1 MADLNIKPDL
11 VLRTEIENRLSSSNI
26 DENILTLES
35 LSLAT
40 TNSLKYLSSGP
51 AEISLTNLPTIPD
64 SYFSARIIPSFAF
77 PPFTNGCNFVFTFSP
92 YDYGYFAASSSTNL
106 YWSILEDDPSNK
118 ILSISQI
125 SSSADVKFPSY
136 NYWEFTINNFSSTYS
151 TVLIGTY
158 SQQQL
163 VKWTANVRK
172 IMGPTFSDFVADKL
186 YSVSYRSS
194 GGTSSGGAS
203 GSIGGTIEGQDG
215 QIFTYFNN
223 EPISNKLYLGDLTYP
238 LPIGVTGGS
247 GFGGTNS
254 IVTVGG
260 EGMLVNRMYLGD
272 LTYPLPIGVTGGS
285 GFGGTNSVV
294 DIGGEGISSKNIF
307 LGNDTIPGRVRFGA
321 GGTTSGP
328 VDVIYEGNNCINCE
342 GQYCK
347 CWTRFFNPIRR
358 RCKRCPCNGQG
369 GSNGCNDENQ
379 RPSGPIGGAANDIRN
394 DVTESMLDYI
404 DVRSGNYSNINVG
417 SVLLGYTQ
425 SDLVGMMVV
434 PRYSQTLESHQP
446 DLMLYVGRGFTTS
459 HSREEYEV
467 GLGIYN
473 VATSYLEIT
482 SVTYSSPTSSTYKP
496 PILLSANYGQIGGS
510 SFSNL
515 QISSDAVSVNKLYFG
530 DIINEQSLRVSD
542 GELYVNDS
550 IFSSITTMG
559 QTIYEYTNESSKTI
573 THNLGLYPSVQ
584 VLDSDDNVLIPTTI
598 NFVSENELVVN
609 FSENSTGKIV
619 IGSGMT
625 GSVVGTSIPVSS
637 SSPGRR
643 GEIRVDDG
651 EHLYIHTGAQ
661 WLKSSM
667 TFSTF

>member
-40 TNSLKYLSSGP
+40 TNSLKYLAYGP
-51 AEISLTNLPTIPD
+51 AEISSTNLPTPPD
-64 SYFSARIIPSFAF
+64 SYFNARIIPAFAF

-136 NYWEFTINNFSSTYS
+136 NYWEFSINNFSSTYS
-151 TVLIGTY
+151 TVSVGTY

-163 VKWTANVRK
+163 VKWTANVKK

-254 IVTVGG
+254 VIDVGG
-260 EGMLVNRMYLGD
+260 NGL
-272 LTYPLPIGVTGGS
+272 
-285 GFGGTNSVV
+285 
-294 DIGGEGISSKNIF
+294 SSKNLF
-307 LGNDTIPGRVRFGA
+307 LGNDTIRGRVRFGG

-328 VDVIYEGNNCINCE
+328 VDVIYATDGDCINCNSE
-342 GQYCK
+342 RCK

-358 RCKRCPCNGQG
+358 RCKVCPCNGQG
-369 GSNGCNDENQ
+369 GQNGCGDENQ

-394 DVTESMLDYI
+394 DVTESLIDYI
-404 DVRSGNYSNINVG
+404 DAASGNYSNINVG

-425 SDLVGMMVV
+425 SDLVGMAVV
-434 PRYSQTLESHQP
+434 PRKTQTLESYQP
-446 DLMLYVGRGFTTS
+446 DLMLYVGRGFTSS

-559 QTIYEYTNESSKTI
+559 QTIYEYTDESSKTI

-584 VLDSDDNVLIPTTI
+584 VLDSDNNVLIPTTI

-637 SSPGRR
+637 SSSGRR